1 MKMIKLNKYKTRLP
15 WLNDTLK
22 EAIKHKNVLYV
33 KQLRTKYEDDIKLYK
48 SYRKTL
54 TKLLRHAERKHN
66 HDLLEEHKSD
76 LKASWK
82 ILKTVINKG
91 TKAKLPKLFGDGEK
105 EVTNPKDIA
114 DRFNKFFTN
123 IGPTL
128 AKSIPKSSSLPL
140 KYLNEK
146 IKESVLFSPVLENE
160 VKNILMLLKNSAA
173 GWDGFDAQIIKQI

>member
-1 MKMIKLNKYKTRLP
+1 M
-15 WLNDTLK
+15 
-22 EAIKHKNVLYV
+22 
-33 KQLRTKYEDDIKLYK
+33 
-48 SYRKTL
+48 
-54 TKLLRHAERKHN
+54 TKLLRHAERKHY

-76 LKASWK
+76 LIASWK
-82 ILKTVINKG
+82 IPKTVINKG
-91 TKAKLPKLFGDGEK
+91 AETKLPKLFRGGEK

-146 IKESVLFSPVLENE
+146 IKYYSVLFSPVLENE
-160 VKNILMLLKNSAA
+160 VKNILMLLKNGTA
-173 GWDGFDAQIIKQI
+173 GWDGFDAQIRKQIKDFIISPFTHIYITYLSQQEFFHGK